1 MTDPL
6 LNDLSRHLHER
17 MQKVI
22 EDYFARIQ
30 WSGKQ
35 YTRDQLSTHLTA
47 VTLSIAATCCKAQTK
62 TTLDE
67 FIKAA
72 YAAYQIPD

>member
-1 MTDPL
+1 MPDPL
-6 LNDLSRHLHER
+6 LNDLSRHMYER
-17 MQKVI
+17 MRKVI
-22 EDYFARIQ
+22 DDYFDRIQ
-30 WSGKQ
+30 WSGRQ
-35 YTRDQLSTHLTA
+35 YTRDQLSEHLTL

-72 YAAYQIPD
+72 YSAYHNSN

>member
-17 MQKVI
+17 IGKVI
-22 EDYFARIQ
+22 DDYLERIK
-30 WSGKQ
+30 WSGKT
-35 YTRDQLSTHLTA
+35 YSRDQVAEHLAITVLSC
-47 VTLSIAATCCKAQTK
+47 AATACKAKTS

-72 YAAYQIPD
+72 YAAYQSQ